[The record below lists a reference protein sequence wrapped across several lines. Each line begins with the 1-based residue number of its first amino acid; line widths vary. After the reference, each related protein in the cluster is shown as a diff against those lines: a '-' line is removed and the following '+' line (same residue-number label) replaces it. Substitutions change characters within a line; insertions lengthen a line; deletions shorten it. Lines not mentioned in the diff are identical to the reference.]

1 MQQKKY
7 VWLQFMLL
15 AYHCSLSRWITGNEY
30 TSYSAVYPDCFGLA
44 IGFAESMSRG
54 KEAFGESDPEKKAKL
69 WALILRDHHLPS
81 LQERKEEAD
90 EAIVSPIQIISG
102 FVAI

>member
-1 MQQKKY
+1 
-7 VWLQFMLL
+7 
-15 AYHCSLSRWITGNEY
+15 
-30 TSYSAVYPDCFGLA
+30 
-44 IGFAESMSRG
+44 MSRG

-69 WALILRDHHLPS
+69 WAFILRDHHLPS

-90 EAIVSPIQIISG
+90 EAIVSKIQIISG